1 MSQDQT
7 TNLKTLLEE
16 ALVSV
21 ESAIQGL
28 DQQYARTVPS
38 PGEWSVSQLLAH
50 IAEIQ
55 VFWSGKAVV
64 ITENDNP
71 NICLLYTSP
80 SPRD

>member
-38 PGEWSVSQLLAH
+38 PGESHPRVLVTHELSSSV
-50 IAEIQ
+50 
-55 VFWSGKAVV
+55 AVAGPASLHDAKR
-64 ITENDNP
+64 IIKIIKKILFIMFT
-71 NICLLYTSP
+71 
-80 SPRD
+80 